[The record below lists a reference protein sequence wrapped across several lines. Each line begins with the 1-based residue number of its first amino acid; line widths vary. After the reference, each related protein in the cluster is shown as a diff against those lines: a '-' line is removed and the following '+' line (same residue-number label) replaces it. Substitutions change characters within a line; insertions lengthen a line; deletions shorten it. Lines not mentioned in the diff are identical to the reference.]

1 MRFTRCATKMKS
13 TLRGLVGTDMK
24 PCDKSKEQVRTRRL
38 RNLVAKN
45 NTHKGGYHSSKKYVR
60 RKYTQGDL
68 SYEFV

>member
-1 MRFTRCATKMKS
+1 
-13 TLRGLVGTDMK
+13 MK
-24 PCDKSKEQVRTRRL
+24 PCNKSKEQVRMRRL

-68 SYEFV
+68 THEFV

>member
-1 MRFTRCATKMKS
+1 M
-13 TLRGLVGTDMK
+13 GTDMK
-24 PCDKSKEQVRTRRL
+24 PCDKSKDQIRHKRM

-45 NTHKGGYHSSKKYVR
+45 SKQKGGYHESNKYVR

>member
-1 MRFTRCATKMKS
+1 M
-13 TLRGLVGTDMK
+13 GTDMK
-24 PCDKSKEQVRTRRL
+24 PCDKSKEQVRSRRL

-45 NTHKGGYHSSKKYVR
+45 NTHKGGYHSTKKYVR